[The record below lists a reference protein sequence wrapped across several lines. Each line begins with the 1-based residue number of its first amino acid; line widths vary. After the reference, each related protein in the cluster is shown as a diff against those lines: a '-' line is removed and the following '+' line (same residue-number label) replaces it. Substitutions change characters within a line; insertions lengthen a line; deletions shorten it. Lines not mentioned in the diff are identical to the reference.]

1 MVFAN
6 KSTEVRDILGRYP
19 DKRSAIMPLL
29 WMAQSEERHI
39 SNESVEAIAGI
50 LNLHPTEVKETAS
63 FYDMFTF
70 EPTGKNVIMVCRNIS
85 CALCGAD
92 QIIGHVSEKL
102 GIKPGETTKDGQF
115 TLKAVECLGCCAD
128 APMMLV
134 NDRMH
139 GYLTRAKIDKI
150 LDGLK

>member
-1 MVFAN
+1 MVFAS
-6 KSTEVRDILGRYP
+6 KTKEVQEILGRYP

-29 WMAQSEERHI
+29 WIAQNEERHI
-39 SNESVEAIAGI
+39 SNQSVEAIAGI
-50 LNLHPTEVKETAS
+50 LDIHPTEVKETAS
-63 FYDMFTF
+63 FYDMYSF
-70 EPTGKNVIMVCRNIS
+70 EPLGRNLIMVCRNIS

-92 QIIGHVSEKL
+92 QIIKHVGDKL
-102 GIKPGETTKDGQF
+102 GIKPGETTKDGKF

-134 NDRMH
+134 NGKMH

-150 LDGLK
+150 LDEVK

>member
-1 MVFAN
+1 MVFAQRMQ
-6 KSTEVRDILGRYP
+6 EVQDILSRYP

-29 WMAQSEERHI
+29 WIAQNEERHI
-39 SNESVEAIAGI
+39 SPQAIQEIADI

-63 FYDMFTF
+63 FYDMYTF
-70 EPTGKNVIMVCRNIS
+70 EPVGRYVIMICRNIS
-85 CALCGAD
+85 CALCGSD
-92 QIIGHVSEKL
+92 QILDYVAGKL
-102 GIKPGETTKDGQF
+102 GIAPGQTTPDGKF

-134 NDRMH
+134 NDTM
-139 GYLTRAKIDKI
+139 YNFLTRQKIDQI